1 MSKTYR
7 PYQPTQS
14 FLLPPSP
21 LDWLPEDHLARFVLD
36 TVGELDLSEIH
47 THYEREARGK
57 PPHHPQMMVALLLYA
72 YCVGVPSSRKM
83 EKRTYEDV
91 AFRVLAGNTQPDHTP
106 TSPPNDKSTVLQ
118 ESRRSPQLRRR
129 SPTSKHRCG
138 ASCPPR
144 REPRCTPAA
153 R

>member
-7 PYQPTQS
+7 PYLPTQG

-36 TVGELDLSEIH
+36 TVGELDLSELYGY
-47 THYEREARGK
+47 YERELRGH

-72 YCVGVPSSRKM
+72 YCIGVPSSRKI

-91 AFRVLAGNTQPDHTP
+91 AFRVLAGNTHPDH
-106 TSPPNDKSTVLQ
+106 
-118 ESRRSPQLRRR
+118 SRMSGLRRIHLSALAKLFDFHFIR
-129 SPTSKHRCG
+129 HTGQRCFV
-138 ASCPPR
+138 
-144 REPRCTPAA
+144 
-153 R
+153 